1 MSWVSNKSFL
11 NYDNYKLNLPSTKID
26 DVVDKI
32 DNIKIDDIKVDK
44 DDTEK
49 DKEEKKENKKD
60 KKTKDEKNN
69 KVSEN
74 EETVESTGKFAQSFA
89 SLPPI
94 KFFDIKLKD
103 SSKSESE
110 NEFVGYNEFAGY
122 SDSNLL
128 WLMSQYIEKNLWD
141 NNEILVTVEYDDLD
155 KINRIIL
162 KSGEKWWEKV
172 SGSFEVYY
180 VKDSHSFFTSNS
192 DSSKDVT
199 IKDVAIIDNISQTN
213 VKNDEKKEEIEPVKN
228 NNSTNESEKTGKEE
242 AEELYL
248 SLF

>member
-32 DNIKIDDIKVDK
+32 DNVKIDDIKPDK
-44 DDTEK
+44 DTTEK
-49 DKEEKKENKKD
+49 DKEEKNED
-60 KKTKDEKNN
+60 KKEIKKEDEKNN

-74 EETVESTGKFAQSFA
+74 EETVESTSKSAQSFA

-94 KFFDIKLKD
+94 KFFDIELKG

-110 NEFVGYNEFAGY
+110 KEYTWY
-122 SDSNLL
+122 SESNLL

-141 NNEILVTVEYDDLD
+141 NNEILVTVEYDNLD
-155 KINRIIL
+155 QISRIIL
-162 KSGEKWWEKV
+162 KSKGKWWEKI

-180 VKDSHSFFTSNS
+180 DKDSHSFFTSNL
-192 DSSKDVT
+192 DSSKEVT
-199 IKDVAIIDNISQTN
+199 IKDIAIIDNISQTN
-213 VKNDEKKEEIEPVKN
+213 VKNDEKKEEIEPSKN